1 VLPAGT
7 RIAEGSLVGISTRG
21 DGLPHKP
28 GASWFGLPAFELP
41 KREVVEM
48 PRELTHDPPLL
59 RRVNRWVWEL
69 ARFALPIGPVFLGLV
84 WFRAME
90 QASQAM
96 SPLAFRVIALPLGA
110 LGVLATL
117 ALGVLVLKWLLIG
130 RVKPGTH
137 ALWSCWCSRWDFLY
151 VAWGM
156 WASVPLGF
164 LEGTLLLVGYLR
176 AMGCRIGRRALLGHG
191 FAHVVDPDMLR
202 FGDDVTVD
210 ALFQAHTFEDRVL
223 KIDYVDLRDGCTIGP
238 NTVIL
243 YGADVGARAR
253 VAPHSVVMKREVLL
267 ADTMYEGAPTQP
279 A

>member
-1 VLPAGT
+1 
-7 RIAEGSLVGISTRG
+7 
-21 DGLPHKP
+21 
-28 GASWFGLPAFELP
+28 
-41 KREVVEM
+41 
-48 PRELTHDPPLL
+48 
-59 RRVNRWVWEL
+59 
-69 ARFALPIGPVFLGLV
+69 
-84 WFRAME
+84 
-90 QASQAM
+90 M
-96 SPLAFRVIALPLGA
+96 SPVAFRLIALPLGA
-110 LGVLATL
+110 LCVLATL

-176 AMGCRIGRRALLGHG
+176 AIGCRIGRRALLGHG

-279 A
+279 V